1 MNGKRLLRLIAIAV
15 LVLPLGG
22 CWNSRELNELA
33 VVSGIGMDLVPET
46 DEYRVTFQLVNPSS
60 TSTSTSPGS
69 GKPAVVVVSATDKTM
84 FGALRRASKHV
95 TRQLFLLI
103 PSLLYLESPWRGTG
117 LTISSISSS
126 GPMSCG
132 SIQKYWLPAAAM
144 PPLS

>member
-1 MNGKRLLRLIAIAV
+1 MNGKGLLRLIAIAV

-95 TRQLFLLI
+95 TRQLFC
-103 PSLLYLESPWRGTG
+103 PYPAYCAWRALGAG
-117 LTISSISSS
+117 
-126 GPMSCG
+126 
-132 SIQKYWLPAAAM
+132 WD
-144 PPLS
+144 